1 MKTLNILA
9 TILFSLFSLNFCD
22 DAEWSLNDV
31 AVKVLGQSGKIQIA
45 KNYTSGNETNLET
58 VTINFSALREKDKD
72 GNDVGTTGSVKHSF
86 NTFATLDFVVNPF
99 QEGKFQNLT
108 VFSTTLTASDIIGDK
123 IGTFVATVLV
133 FNETGVIETGTNE
146 TANVHAGALKFT
158 VDVKDWQFCDGTVEE
173 PADSPAICQKG
184 QDRETGAFLDFELEI
199 KGQKEANR
207 SLNSNSTYQLGNS
220 EFVLSNYVKLDDGE
234 YTKLP
239 ENYPAYERQGEK
251 DIFTFRF
258 PVFKTSASYDPL
270 VVMNSAEEESSNT
283 WLIIGIVVGI
293 VAIGVVIFFVLK
305 CFSSGRKSETLMP

>member
-22 DAEWSLNDV
+22 DADLLLNDV
-31 AVKVLGQSGKIQIA
+31 AVKVLGQSGKIQIV
-45 KNYTSGNETNLET
+45 KNYTTGNETKLET

-72 GNDVGTTGSVKHSF
+72 GNDVGTTGPVKHSF
-86 NTFATLDFVVNPF
+86 NNFTELNFTVDPVQIGNVL
-99 QEGKFQNLT
+99 NLT
-108 VFSTTLTASDIIGDK
+108 AISTTLTATDIIGNK
-123 IGTFVATVLV
+123 IGTFVAKVVV

-146 TANVHAGALKFT
+146 TVKVNAGTLKFT
-158 VDVKDWQFCDGTVEE
+158 VDVKDWQFCDGAVNDT
-173 PADSPAICQKG
+173 ASAICVKG
-184 QDRETGAFLDFELEI
+184 DERETGAFLDFELEI

-220 EFVLSNYVKLDDGE
+220 DFVLSNYVKLDDGDF
-234 YTKLP
+234 TKLP

-258 PVFKTSASYDPL
+258 PLFKTSASYDPL
-270 VVMNSAEEESSNT
+270 VVMNSAEEESSST

-305 CFSSGRKSETLMP
+305 CFGSGRKSETLMP

>member
-22 DAEWSLNDV
+22 DADLSLNDV
-31 AVKVLGQSGKIQIA
+31 AVKVLGQSGKIQIV
-45 KNYTSGNETNLET
+45 KNYTTGNETKLET

-72 GNDVGTTGSVKHSF
+72 GNDVGTTGPVKHSF
-86 NTFATLDFVVNPF
+86 NNFATLNFVVDPV
-99 QEGKFQNLT
+99 QEGKVQNLT
-108 VFSTTLTASDIIGDK
+108 VLSTTLTASKIIGDK
-123 IGTFVATVLV
+123 IGTFVAKVLV

-146 TANVHAGALKFT
+146 TAKVNAGALKFT
-158 VDVKDWQFCDGTVEE
+158 VDVKDWQFCDGTVED
-173 PADSPAICQKG
+173 PDSPAICEKG

-258 PVFKTSASYDPL
+258 PLFKTSASYDPL
-270 VVMNSAEEESSNT
+270 VVMNSAEEESSST

-305 CFSSGRKSETLMP
+305 CFGSGRKSETLMP